1 MMAESVWV
9 SRRVPSGIGPYR
21 VTKLV
26 CRYCGR
32 WQEVGEHRPE
42 CPERKGRRQAA
53 LELAEQESVR
63 SHSIIKM
70 LVERE

>member
-1 MMAESVWV
+1 MAEGVWV

-26 CRYCGR
+26 CRHCGR

-42 CPERKGRRQAA
+42 CPERQAA

>member
-1 MMAESVWV
+1 MTESVWV

-42 CPERKGRRQAA
+42 CPERQAA
-53 LELAEQESVR
+53 LKEVPE
-63 SHSIIKM
+63 
-70 LVERE
+70 